1 MLFKSINK
9 SEAKNKI
16 RPIYQKINSQLHGGL
31 DVLRLA
37 GQTFSKERASE
48 AAASMAYFTFFSLF
62 PLILVI
68 ISFASFVLKSQFVQD
83 QVYQSIID
91 LIPISPDLIIN
102 NIENVL
108 ARRGT
113 VGWIAILSLIWSAS
127 SMFNIFALNVDRAWP
142 DDRSHNFFERRLI
155 GIIIIV
161 GLSIIMLVFWG
172 FKTLLNLQIIDE
184 IIIYFQIPIFQTNLY
199 EISTYLIPRVF
210 RFIIFW
216 VMYQWIPKARVK
228 PREAFWGAIFSV
240 ILTESITL
248 ILNWYLSS
256 HYVKYEL
263 VYGSLGRIIALLLWI
278 YLSSA
283 VLLFGAHVSSAVGT
297 LFRKI
302 NQIKN

>member
-1 MLFKSINK
+1 MLLKRINT
-9 SEAKNKI
+9 SNIKNKI
-16 RPIYQKINSQLHGGL
+16 RPIYQKINNHLHGGL
-31 DVLRLA
+31 DVIRLA

-62 PLILVI
+62 PLILFV
-68 ISFASFVLKSQFVQD
+68 ISFASFILKSQFVQD

-102 NIENVL
+102 NIDNVL

-113 VGWIAILSLIWSAS
+113 FGWIALISLIWSAT

-155 GIIIIV
+155 GVIIIV

-172 FKTLLNLQIIDE
+172 FKTFINLQIIEE
-184 IIIYFQIPIFQTNLY
+184 IITYFEIPIFQTNLY
-199 EISTYLIPRVF
+199 EISAYLLPRIF

-216 VMYQWIPKARVK
+216 VMYQWIPKAHVK
-228 PREAFWGAIFSV
+228 PKEAFWGATFSI
-240 ILTESITL
+240 ILTEAITL
-248 ILNWYLSS
+248 LLNWYLTS
-256 HYVKYEL
+256 HWVQYEL

-278 YLSSA
+278 YLSSI

-297 LFRKI
+297 LFRK
-302 NQIKN
+302 KNPTL